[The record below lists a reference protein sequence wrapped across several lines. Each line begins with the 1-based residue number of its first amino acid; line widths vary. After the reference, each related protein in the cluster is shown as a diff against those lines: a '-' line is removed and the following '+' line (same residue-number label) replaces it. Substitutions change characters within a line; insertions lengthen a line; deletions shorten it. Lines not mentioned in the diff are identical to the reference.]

1 VLVAGEEPDEGV
13 TIDVGARR
21 VAVVVVAV
29 TGPVVAAR
37 ERGVEGCEHGAKP
50 DATELRPSHY
60 YI

>member
-37 ERGVEGCEHGAKP
+37 ERGVEG
-50 DATELRPSHY
+50 
-60 YI
+60 